1 VGFGTFHRDEPLIEP
16 MNIDAWVIQ
25 PALNAP
31 LYTLGKFSSTR
42 HIGDPFGKVDAA
54 RMNHG
59 NHQPDASG

>member
-1 VGFGTFHRDEPLIEP
+1 
-16 MNIDAWVIQ
+16 MNIDAWVVQ

-31 LYTLGKFSSTR
+31 LYTLGKLSTTR
-42 HIGDPFGKVDAA
+42 HIGDPFGKIDAA